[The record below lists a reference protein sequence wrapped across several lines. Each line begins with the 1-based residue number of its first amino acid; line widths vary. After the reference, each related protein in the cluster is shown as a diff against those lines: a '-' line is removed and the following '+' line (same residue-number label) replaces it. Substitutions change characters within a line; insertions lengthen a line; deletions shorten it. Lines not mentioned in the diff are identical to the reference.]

1 MKRPAGL
8 GLLLLFAF
16 GCGGSGDG
24 GGGATFSSQP
34 LAGKIGGQPWT
45 FRTGETTEV
54 LSTSEQLWVDLYADG
69 FDACVALRAPSNA
82 NVVTMMMPRTPGS
95 YDVNLTMNDFATSG
109 RLVVD
114 SITATTI
121 TGGLNITTNGDNT
134 VNGQF
139 QATICP
145 P

>member
-1 MKRPAGL
+1 M
-8 GLLLLFAF
+8 
-16 GCGGSGDG
+16 
-24 GGGATFSSQP
+24 
-34 LAGKIGGQPWT
+34 
-45 FRTGETTEV
+45 
-54 LSTSEQLWVDLYADG
+54 LSTSKQLWVDLYADG

-121 TGGLNITTNGDNT
+121 TGGLNITYQRRQHRQRPVPGHDLPALSSTNRRS
-134 VNGQF
+134 
-139 QATICP
+139 
-145 P
+145 